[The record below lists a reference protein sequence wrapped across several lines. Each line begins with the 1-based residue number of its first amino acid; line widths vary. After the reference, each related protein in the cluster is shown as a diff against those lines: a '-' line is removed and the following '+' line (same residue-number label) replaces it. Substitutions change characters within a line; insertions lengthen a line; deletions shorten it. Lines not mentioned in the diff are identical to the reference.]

1 LFILAKWLGRLATAT
16 LWLSGIGLVL
26 MTAFTAYQVWARYVM
41 NNSPSWTEPASVLM
55 MGWFILLGA
64 AVGVRQ
70 GYHLG
75 FDILLIVLPPPAR
88 KVLMTVSDLAV
99 AAFGAG
105 MGWYGLMLAEG
116 TWASISPAIGIPV
129 GVSYVPLVVGGTL
142 IALFSLERMA
152 RRFAGL
158 EISEADLQPIDQV
171 A

>member
-1 LFILAKWLGRLATAT
+1 MFILAKWLGRLATAT

-41 NNSPSWTEPASVLM
+41 NDSPSWTEPASVLM

-75 FDILLIVLPPPAR
+75 FDILLIVLPVPAR

-105 MGWYGLMLAEG
+105 MSWYGLMLAQG

-129 GVSYVPLVVGGTL
+129 GVSYVPLVVGGAL

-158 EISEADLQPIDQV
+158 EISDAELPPLDQV